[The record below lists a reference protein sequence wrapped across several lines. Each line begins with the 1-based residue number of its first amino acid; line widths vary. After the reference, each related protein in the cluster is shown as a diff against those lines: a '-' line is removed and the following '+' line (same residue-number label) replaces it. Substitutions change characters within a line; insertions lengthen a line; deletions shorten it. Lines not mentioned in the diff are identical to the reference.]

1 MKTINRDT
9 ILTPTPLVCDFAIIQ
24 EHNQINL
31 RSVYPKNFCAFVLEQ
46 NNKQVLKDLH
56 VIVIY

>member
-31 RSVYPKNFCAFVLEQ
+31 RSVILKTSELLYW
-46 NNKQVLKDLH
+46 NKT
-56 VIVIY
+56 INGS